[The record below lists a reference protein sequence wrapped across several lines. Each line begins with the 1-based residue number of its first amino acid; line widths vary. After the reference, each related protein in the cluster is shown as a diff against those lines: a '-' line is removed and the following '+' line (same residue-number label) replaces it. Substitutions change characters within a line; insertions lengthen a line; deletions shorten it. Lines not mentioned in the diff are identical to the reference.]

1 IGYVILGIGL
11 GTPLGMIGGL
21 FHLFNH
27 SVFKSLL
34 FLNSGA
40 VEYATGTRD
49 LRKMG
54 EKRMI
59 IYLLCLM
66 LFCCGIY
73 CILRKRNIIKIILGI
88 IIAEYAVNL
97 FFILVAYRMEGRSP
111 ILSSEVEI
119 VNMVDPLPQALVLT
133 AIVIGLATT
142 ALLVAL
148 AMRIY
153 EKYGTF
159 DITKIK
165 ELRG

>member
-1 IGYVILGIGL
+1 
-11 GTPLGMIGGL
+11 
-21 FHLFNH
+21 
-27 SVFKSLL
+27 
-34 FLNSGA
+34 
-40 VEYATGTRD
+40 
-49 LRKMG
+49 MG

-66 LFCCGIY
+66 LFCCGLY

-97 FFILVAYRMEGRSP
+97 FFILVAYRMGGRSP

-133 AIVIGLATT
+133 SIVIGLATT

-165 ELRG
+165 ELKG